1 MGYLASRLS
10 SSSLALIE
18 ILMYQDGVEG
28 LSCLCYQMGY
38 LGFFA
43 TKWGICLLLLDYVT
57 RMGYERGKML
67 AKWLNR
73 DWNLLFMQALQVTFY
88 LANKY
93 IVKQLLSFIIFCI
106 AILECIQNS

>member
-28 LSCLCYQMGY
+28 L
-38 LGFFA
+38 FFA
-43 TKWGICLLLLDYVT
+43 TKWSICLLLFDYVT
-57 RMGYERGKML
+57 RMGYERGEML

-73 DWNLLFMQALQVTFY
+73 NWNLLIMQALQVTFY
-88 LANKY
+88 LANNY
-93 IVKQLLSFIIFCI
+93 IVKQLLSFIIFV
-106 AILECIQNS
+106 